1 MTKITGRDDLAR
13 DRSHGSVGW
22 CVHRRGITLFASLNQ
37 FKSMNNAELSLDQL
51 QIMAGGG
58 VENKLAKILK
68 PKPKVKEIKILKP
81 FVYDLDSAVKW
92 GASSGPFVPKPNYV
106 SQNMYRG
113 F

>member
-1 MTKITGRDDLAR
+1 MGRDDLAR
-13 DRSHGSVGW
+13 DCSYGSVGC
-22 CVHRRGITLFASLNQ
+22 CVHRRGITLFASFNQ

-68 PKPKVKEIKILKP
+68 PKPKVKEIKIPKS

-92 GASSGPFVPKPNYV
+92 GASSGPFLPKPNYA
-106 SQNMYRG
+106 SQNMYPG

>member
-58 VENKLAKILK
+58 VENKLAKILN
-68 PKPKVKEIKILKP
+68 PKPKEIMIPKP
-81 FVYDLDSAVKW
+81 FVYDLDSAVKR
-92 GASSGPFVPKPNYV
+92 GASLGPFVPKPNYA

>member
-1 MTKITGRDDLAR
+1 MIWLVTAAM
-13 DRSHGSVGW
+13 DRWDG
-22 CVHRRGITLFASLNQ
+22 VHQRGITHFASLNQ

-68 PKPKVKEIKILKP
+68 PKPKVKEIKIPKP

-92 GASSGPFVPKPNYV
+92 GASLGPFVPKPNYA

>member
-1 MTKITGRDDLAR
+1 
-13 DRSHGSVGW
+13 
-22 CVHRRGITLFASLNQ
+22 
-37 FKSMNNAELSLDQL
+37 MNNAELSLDQL

-68 PKPKVKEIKILKP
+68 PKPKPKPKVKEIKIPKP
-81 FVYDLDSAVKW
+81 FVYDFDSAVKW
-92 GASSGPFVPKPNYV
+92 GASSGPFVPKTNYV